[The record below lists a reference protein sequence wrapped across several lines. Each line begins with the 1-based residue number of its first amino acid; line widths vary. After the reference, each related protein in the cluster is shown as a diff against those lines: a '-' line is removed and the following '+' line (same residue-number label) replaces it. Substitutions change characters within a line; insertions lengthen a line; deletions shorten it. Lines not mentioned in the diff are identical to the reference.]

1 MIVFDRAHFDV
12 MTGGD
17 RGLQVEVIGLF
28 RDQAPAW
35 EQALQDEA
43 SARDAAHMIKGSAR
57 GLGLWALAEACEHCE
72 AADGSAAGGARVALA
87 AALREALAALAQE
100 ERNAI

>member
-1 MIVFDRAHFDV
+1 MIVFDRAHFEA
-12 MTGGD
+12 MTSGD

-35 EQALQDEA
+35 EQALQEEA

-57 GLGLWALAEACEHCE
+57 GLGLWALAVACEAAE
-72 AADGSAAGGARVALA
+72 AADGSAARDARVALIG
-87 AALREALAALAQE
+87 ALREALAALAQE